1 MGTTALGRIKHQDH
15 GTKVKSLI
23 LKSNRY
29 AFASW
34 LYRCVCCQRLVS
46 FLSLW
51 FLFSVYSQHCSCPT
65 VMPTAWPFSHTKQ
78 FSNTSRVPYSFTQF

>member
-1 MGTTALGRIKHQDH
+1 MGMTALGRIKHQGH
-15 GTKVKSLI
+15 GRKVKSLI

-34 LYRCVCCQRLVS
+34 LYRCVCDQRLVN

-51 FLFSVYSQHCSCPT
+51 FLFYMKT
-65 VMPTAWPFSHTKQ
+65 VTAASILPRCRMLIVLKHGASLPVCFS
-78 FSNTSRVPYSFTQF
+78 